1 MAVRLRRPTTPT
13 FGNAMSNYQRLSNA
27 DIPVG
32 VFVEIYDCRY
42 DSIKFAERLPRRG
55 EIVLRDGYVRKR
67 LTGWEELH
75 KYADFKKEH
84 GNDIYWAPIE
94 NPKDDKMPWIK
105 SDPSVISHVKELLDG
120 YKHQL
125 KKEIDYRKSYARSAR
140 DNALVKRAEC
150 ELKSLESCVTKLD
163 SFN

>member
-94 NPKDDKMPWIK
+94 DPKDDKMPWITRRRDTTVQVVSLLESYK
-105 SDPSVISHVKELLDG
+105 QRLKEEIKYSEKYPLSCDPESI
-120 YKHQL
+120 
-125 KKEIDYRKSYARSAR
+125 KK
-140 DNALVKRAEC
+140 AEC
-150 ELKSLESCVTKLD
+150 DLKVTNMCLRKLD
-163 SFN
+163 NYLD